1 MVCWTDHCSIFFV
14 NRRGDNT
21 MSPDWATDGSY
32 LAFREIEEHVPE
44 FNDFLKT
51 ESAKLET
58 YNDGTGEKLAAHM
71 MGRWKNGMTLFPR
84 SRRSTI

>member
-1 MVCWTDHCSIFFV
+1 
-14 NRRGDNT
+14 

-84 SRRSTI
+84 LRRSTI